1 MFIGCIDNLL
11 YTVHIGCE
19 SCNNDTALFVVVE
32 NATDRLAHSSLRLGK
47 TRALCI
53 RTFTE
58 KCQYTFLSKFCE
70 TNQVDHLTK
79 YRCIV
84 NLKITGMHNNTGRC
98 INSQCR
104 SICDTVICLD
114 KFDSKTAEING
125 LSMSDNLSLCCLHH
139 IMFF

>member
-19 SCNNDTALFVVVE
+19 SCNNDTAFLVVVK

-114 KFDSKTAEING
+114 KFHTEASKIDM
-125 LSMSDNLSLCCLHH
+125 LSVFNYFTLYF
-139 IMFF
+139 I